1 MAAPQ
6 AADASRTV
14 KFVPGEG
21 IEIGPNVPNVHTDAG
36 CCLASVEQQQRTLGV
51 RNLGRALRVEDG
63 AQDIG
68 YVGKSYNTMLVGEHG
83 LRGVEVDLAVGR
95 QRHSIDFVT
104 GELPGDDVAVM
115 FELRQ
120 EDAVAAVL
128 RKRPRDQV

>member
-68 YVGKSYNTMLVGEHG
+68 YVGKSYNTMLLGEHG
-83 LRGVEVDLAVGR
+83 LRGVEVDPPVGGE
-95 QRHSIDFVT
+95 RHRVNLEA
-104 GELPGDDVAVM
+104 GKLPRNDVAVM
-115 FELRQ
+115 LELGE
-120 EDAVAAVL
+120 EDAV
-128 RKRPRDQV
+128 